1 MTVFQ
6 VYANNRRPRTT
17 IYRRCIRPRQ
27 FAILGAAALL
37 MTACA
42 VPAHMQVRS
51 GVDPRNQDED
61 VRFRTLYYFR
71 VVDKC
76 FVIEKTKDHYN
87 VKLDKSGKR
96 VVTKGNHPFAI
107 KTEGRYRVL
116 SDSLYRFRMTGKAN
130 PLFSKVHFEAGT
142 LKASEIDPF
151 GANVELDENGRRFR
165 FVSAEET
172 ARRAE
177 QNTIYKELQ
186 KLDDLAEGLK
196 DEKPNDSAATKAV
209 KQAHRAGIQKRITA
223 LWNRL
228 TVLDGGTVSN
238 AGAMK
243 NVKRP
248 DVTIEQS
255 PLDIAEE
262 LGDAAIKMGDAAKGF
277 GEAAKEFGDAAE
289 KFGGATGRASDT
301 SNKPGGDTKNDQ
313 LACPSSAVTRRGYQV
328 LGPEGFRT
336 FNQDER
342 LMLAMSI
349 SGKPLISALKDL
361 SSRVLNER
369 SSSPARLLTLVQERL
384 KVSEAKR
391 ILDRLEDDPTTTPEN
406 ITKQVKEAFSR
417 KEPGK

>member
-1 MTVFQ
+1 MFQ
-6 VYANNRRPRTT
+6 ISANNQRPRT
-17 IYRRCIRPRQ
+17 IINRRCIRPRQ

-51 GVDPRNQDED
+51 GVDPRNQDKN

-76 FVIEKTKDHYN
+76 FVIDKTKDDYN
-87 VKLDKSGKR
+87 VKFSGDG
-96 VVTKGNHPFAI
+96 TEAGNHPFAI
-107 KTEGRYRVL
+107 KTKGRYRVL

-130 PLFSKVHFEAGT
+130 ALFSKVHFEAGT

-177 QNTIYKELQ
+177 QNLIYKELE

-196 DEKPNDSAATKAV
+196 DEKPDDPAAAKAV
-209 KQAHRAGIQKRITA
+209 KQAHRAGIQNRIAA

-228 TVLDGGTVSN
+228 TVLDGGTAAPS
-238 AGAMK
+238 K
-243 NVKRP
+243 NSS
-248 DVTIEQS
+248 D
-255 PLDIAEE
+255 
-262 LGDAAIKMGDAAKGF
+262 
-277 GEAAKEFGDAAE
+277 EAVVPSQ
-289 KFGGATGRASDT
+289 TTQNNPS
-301 SNKPGGDTKNDQ
+301 
-313 LACPSSAVTRRGYQV
+313 ACPSNAVTRRGYQV

-391 ILDRLEDDPTTTPEN
+391 ILDRLEDDPANTPTDITTAVN
-406 ITKQVKEAFSR
+406 AAFSR
-417 KEPGK
+417 

>member
-1 MTVFQ
+1 
-6 VYANNRRPRTT
+6 
-17 IYRRCIRPRQ
+17 
-27 FAILGAAALL
+27 
-37 MTACA
+37 
-42 VPAHMQVRS
+42 
-51 GVDPRNQDED
+51 
-61 VRFRTLYYFR
+61 
-71 VVDKC
+71 
-76 FVIEKTKDHYN
+76 
-87 VKLDKSGKR
+87 
-96 VVTKGNHPFAI
+96 
-107 KTEGRYRVL
+107 
-116 SDSLYRFRMTGKAN
+116 
-130 PLFSKVHFEAGT
+130 
-142 LKASEIDPF
+142 
-151 GANVELDENGRRFR
+151 
-165 FVSAEET
+165 
-172 ARRAE
+172 
-177 QNTIYKELQ
+177 
-186 KLDDLAEGLK
+186 
-196 DEKPNDSAATKAV
+196 
-209 KQAHRAGIQKRITA
+209 
-223 LWNRL
+223 
-228 TVLDGGTVSN
+228 
-238 AGAMK
+238 MK